1 MTIIVTHHHYRLL
14 PLSLLMVAAKPY
26 PSLLITITTNPEEWW
41 GRMPPSDVPKG
52 QAM

>member
-1 MTIIVTHHHYRLL
+1 MTIIVKHHHYCLL

-26 PSLLITITTNPEEWW
+26 PSLLITITTNPKEWW